1 MASAGARARLIK
13 LLARPH
19 RRRTCGPPLSAWG
32 GRRVR
37 GRRVPIRARFE
48 PGSSAPCPQV
58 AGGQCWTKTRE
69 PQNLTMT
76 TSSTTSASC
85 HSGPSELLR
94 GREATPSGI
103 RCAGSLAP
111 VTGANAGA
119 RASSCEQFRARPR
132 VGRAALHLALPRG
145 HDARR
150 GHYSPSLAQI
160 EPGSIAPCPQVFPW
174 QCWRIRLLPARN
186 SARPPSSRHASVTRD
201 GLQPCGWPRW
211 IDASSAC
218 HAPGS
223 GLACARHRSAY
234 TCGRSGSGTVAR
246 IRSVSC
252 CRRDGATASR
262 SRWHVSA

>member
-1 MASAGARARLIK
+1 MANAGARARLIK

-145 HDARR
+145 HDASEVTTRLHLPRLSPDRLRPVRR
-150 GHYSPSLAQI
+150 CSPGNAGEFGYSRL
-160 EPGSIAPCPQVFPW
+160 G
-174 QCWRIRLLPARN
+174 IRPDRLPRAMLL
-186 SARPPSSRHASVTRD
+186 
-201 GLQPCGWPRW
+201 
-211 IDASSAC
+211 
-218 HAPGS
+218 
-223 GLACARHRSAY
+223 
-234 TCGRSGSGTVAR
+234 
-246 IRSVSC
+246 
-252 CRRDGATASR
+252 
-262 SRWHVSA
+262 